1 MDEFRAGEAQ
11 HDVAVLTEDASTT
24 TSPDSAAAHHTVFRS
39 MCLVAVVA
47 LEHLGRDEAAMG
59 HYLRFDAHLHID
71 G

>member
-11 HDVAVLTEDASTT
+11 HDVAILTEDASTT

-47 LEHLGRDEAAMG
+47 LEHLGLARHDVPHCEVDSC
-59 HYLRFDAHLHID
+59 LVVV
-71 G
+71 